1 MPQERHRRKVKK
13 TAKNVYLKEKH
24 IKHIMEKCGGARKFS
39 SYLSKIID
47 LYRVLLEEKIIN
59 ELTDESI
66 NNFKKDILDEYTRK
80 ALSKMKVLEYKE
92 VFEELVKYSS
102 HFIPKIDAFPNIL
115 IHWGDL
121 FSEVNLESIT
131 KNPPETEEIL
141 RKIPQASNMVTSC
154 EMNSKELYVQFTGD
168 MPFTLLW
175 YTKIMASILS
185 ISNYHWEII
194 KTIPEDLSN
203 KETIKKIRIYLKKGE
218 SIQKSLQKMYE
229 IFSNIEIRIKD
240 KDKSSIWEML
250 NNPFHFIID
259 GEFLKYISG
268 NKEEIPYKL
277 YIDEINKVKNKSNI
291 ERVALVLGFYSKI
304 NLIFQLRVQDNVAI
318 FIPAHPIMTE
328 IIEDTFSYLKIN
340 SNLKTQDA
348 SISLTFEP

>member
-1 MPQERHRRKVKK
+1 
-13 TAKNVYLKEKH
+13 
-24 IKHIMEKCGGARKFS
+24 
-39 SYLSKIID
+39 
-47 LYRVLLEEKIIN
+47 
-59 ELTDESI
+59 
-66 NNFKKDILDEYTRK
+66 
-80 ALSKMKVLEYKE
+80 
-92 VFEELVKYSS
+92 
-102 HFIPKIDAFPNIL
+102 
-115 IHWGDL
+115 
-121 FSEVNLESIT
+121 
-131 KNPPETEEIL
+131 
-141 RKIPQASNMVTSC
+141 
-154 EMNSKELYVQFTGD
+154 
-168 MPFTLLW
+168 
-175 YTKIMASILS
+175 
-185 ISNYHWEII
+185 
-194 KTIPEDLSN
+194 
-203 KETIKKIRIYLKKGE
+203 
-218 SIQKSLQKMYE
+218 
-229 IFSNIEIRIKD
+229 
-240 KDKSSIWEML
+240 ML